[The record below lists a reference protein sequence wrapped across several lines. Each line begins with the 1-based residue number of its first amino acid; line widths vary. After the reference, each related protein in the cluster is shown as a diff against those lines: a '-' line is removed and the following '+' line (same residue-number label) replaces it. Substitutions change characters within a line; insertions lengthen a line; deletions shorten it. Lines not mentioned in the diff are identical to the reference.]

1 MIQITPQMRI
11 LLAVEPV
18 DFRKGIDGLAG
29 VCKNVLESDPFSGY
43 VFVFMNKKKTAIKIL
58 VYDGQGFWLCQKRLS
73 RGRFCWWPDKRESPL
88 MRLLVHEL
96 QLVIWNGN
104 PEYAQ
109 ARFSATPSMPSRSAR
124 VISDIPRSTI
134 TNRLLRTASG
144 CPSS

>member
-1 MIQITPQMRI
+1 LPLSR
-11 LLAVEPV
+11 LNY
-18 DFRKGIDGLAG
+18 RKGIDGLAG
-29 VCKNVLESDPFSGY
+29 VCKNVLGSDPFSGY

-73 RGRFCWWPDKRESPL
+73 SCRFCWWPDKRESAL

-109 ARFSATPSMPSRSAR
+109 AAPMWKKIA
-124 VISDIPRSTI
+124 
-134 TNRLLRTASG
+134 A
-144 CPSS
+144 

>member
-18 DFRKGIDGLAG
+18 DFRKVIDCLAG
-29 VCKNVLESDPFSGY
+29 VCKNVLGSDPFSGF
-43 VFVFMNKKKTAIKIL
+43 VFVLMNKKKTAIKIL
-58 VYDGQGFWLCQKRLS
+58 VYDGLGFWLCQMRLS
-73 RGRFCWWPDKRESPL
+73 RGRFCWWPDKRELPL

-109 ARFSATPSMPSRSAR
+109 AAPMWKK
-124 VISDIPRSTI
+124 I
-134 TNRLLRTASG
+134 AS
-144 CPSS
+144 